1 MKNIITPFKVGL
13 LVFASFFALIW
24 MFGQVKE
31 GMDDDEAGYRV
42 YAVFD
47 DVGGLAEKSRVTIAG
62 IAVGQIES
70 IELAG
75 DKAKVWIRM
84 TVPLK
89 TDARVAKR
97 QASLLGEYFLQVT
110 PGYLGDDLTEGDQIL
125 HVDYDVAPAELMKD
139 LKGISRMSS

>member
-13 LVFASFFALIW
+13 FFASFFALIW

-75 DKAKVWIRM
+75 IR
-84 TVPLK
+84 L
-89 TDARVAKR
+89 R
-97 QASLLGEYFLQVT
+97 SGSE
-110 PGYLGDDLTEGDQIL
+110 
-125 HVDYDVAPAELMKD
+125 
-139 LKGISRMSS
+139 